1 MSSPTLRV
9 AGVPVLLVVVGVTA
23 AAQQAATPHEMHGR
37 HRDPTAY
44 IASLEDPARD
54 AYQKPAEVVEA
65 LGLGPGQVVAD
76 IGAGSGY
83 FAIRLAGPVGE
94 AGRVLA
100 VDVNARL
107 LEHLEGRVRE
117 ASLGNVETIL
127 APPDDPRL
135 PEAGV
140 DLIFFCNVWHHIDD
154 QDGYLARL
162 RQALKPGGRLVMID
176 FHKRG
181 LPVGPPVGMKIARE
195 DLIAQ
200 LEGAGWAVTREH
212 DFLPYQYFLE
222 FQPAGPA
229 AADQA
234 PVDNRR

>member
-1 MSSPTLRV
+1 MSPSTLRV
-9 AGVPVLLVVVGVTA
+9 ASLIALLVGLGVAA

-37 HRDPTAY
+37 HRDPKAY
-44 IASLEDPARD
+44 IASLENPARD

-65 LGLGPGQVVAD
+65 LGLRSGQVVAD

-83 FAIRLAGPVGE
+83 FAVRLAGPVGE

-100 VDVNARL
+100 VDVDARL

-127 APPDDPRL
+127 APPNDPRL

-154 QDGYLARL
+154 QDGYLAKL

-176 FHKRG
+176 FHKRD
-181 LPVGPPVGMKIARE
+181 LPVGPGVAMKIARE
-195 DLIAQ
+195 DLLAQ
-200 LEGAGWAVTREH
+200 LEGAGWRLVREH
-212 DFLPYQYFLE
+212 DFLPYQYFIE
-222 FQPAGPA
+222 FQPGTASGPEPEG
-229 AADQA
+229 A
-234 PVDNRR
+234 PRS